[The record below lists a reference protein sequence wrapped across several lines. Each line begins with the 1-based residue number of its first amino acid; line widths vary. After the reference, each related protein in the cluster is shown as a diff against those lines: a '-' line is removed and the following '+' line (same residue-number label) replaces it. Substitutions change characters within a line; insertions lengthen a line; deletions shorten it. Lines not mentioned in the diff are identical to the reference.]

1 MNKHLDILND
11 LYCWFYLKY
20 SNGIDINVE
29 KLRRVSDKTITY
41 YLEHDIAYP
50 WNWDVDQIKRGYELH
65 EFELH
70 AHQIMVIK

>member
-20 SNGIDINVE
+20 SNGIDINVK
-29 KLRRVSDKTITY
+29 KLRRVSNKTITY
-41 YLEHDIAYP
+41 YLKYEMVYS
-50 WNWDVDQIKRGYELH
+50 WNWDCDQIKRGYELH
-65 EFELH
+65 ELH